1 MKTPSNLRFPGHR
14 APEAGFEVPLEMLS
28 ACHGRIEDQC
38 STLRRLV
45 AHVDASGV
53 DEQARTA
60 ARAVVRYFETAAGLH
75 HADEEENL
83 FPALVESMAGSDPVC
98 IRELTQRLVAQHRR
112 LESQWRRVREA
123 LERLIEAGDPAWLD
137 PGDVDALVTSYEEH
151 IALEER
157 ELLPMAA
164 RLLGDGELDAMGRA
178 MRERRGV
185 ELP

>member
-1 MKTPSNLRFPGHR
+1 MNTPSNLPFPGHR
-14 APEAGFEVPLEMLS
+14 TPQAGFEAPLEMLS

-45 AHVDASGV
+45 EHVGACGV

-60 ARAVVRYFETAAGLH
+60 ARAVIRYFETAARLH
-75 HADEEENL
+75 HVDEEENL
-83 FPALVESMAGSDPVC
+83 FPTLLESMAGSDPVC
-98 IRELTQRLVAQHRR
+98 IRELTHRLVAQHRR
-112 LESQWRRVREA
+112 LETQWHRVHEA
-123 LERLIEAGDPAWLD
+123 LERLIEAGNPGSLD
-137 PGDVDALVTSYEEH
+137 PGDVEALVASYEEH

-164 RLLGDGELDAMGRA
+164 RLLGADELDAMGRA